1 MQPGAVRFLQNWL
14 VNTFAVL
21 IAVIVVP
28 GIHYE
33 KAYQL
38 LLASLLLGVLN
49 AFVRPFLMLV
59 ALPFLVLTLGLFMI
73 VINGVLLSFTGLVV
87 PGFRVDGFGAALL
100 GALILGVVAL
110 VLNALTGFRHTRVR
124 LSHRREPP
132 SRGGGG
138 GGSVI
143 DV

>member
-1 MQPGAVRFLQNWL
+1 MQPGVVRFLQNWA

-21 IAVIVVP
+21 VAVVLVA
-28 GIHYE
+28 GIHYD

-73 VINGVLLSFTGLVV
+73 VINAVLLSFTGLVV
-87 PGFRVDGFGAALL
+87 HGFQVDNFGSALV
-100 GALILGVVAL
+100 GAFIMGVVAL
-110 VLNALTGFRHTRVR
+110 ILNALTGFGHTRVR
-124 LSHRREPP
+124 VAHGRPP
-132 SRGGGG
+132 RSGGGDG